1 MRFSTCVAHPEPLGV
16 HLAAHFLDS
25 RMSGH
30 IHLHRK
36 IRDSAVYQD
45 SKTLHLW
52 MEILLRAS
60 WKKAQLLNGVTLEPG
75 QLICGQEELGE
86 SIGLSR
92 REVRTRLQQLEN
104 CGNVTSKTTNAGT
117 HITICNWATYQLL
130 PDAERPAK
138 RPASDQQATND
149 RPASDQRATTEEEG
163 KEGNK
168 VIDNQNGTP
177 SKDGSEEE
185 TWETLLCNQW
195 AEYYFTV
202 EGKTL
207 NPFSREQLMMRFT
220 REGQSH
226 SELCVAKSIETG
238 KNYVMNCRKTKPAE
252 TNGEPTDKVRVP
264 LPSELIAKNGGN
276 GGK

>member
-1 MRFSTCVAHPEPLGV
+1 MRFSTCVAHFEPLGY

-52 MEILLRAS
+52 LELLLRAS
-60 WKKAQLLNGVTLEPG
+60 WKQCQLLNGVTLEPG

-163 KEGNK
+163 KESKEGKK
-168 VIDNQNGTP
+168 VIHKGSQARRFVPPSVDEVSSYCNQRSNHVDASQFVDHYEARGWMIGKNKM
-177 SKDGSEEE
+177 KDWKAAVR
-185 TWETLLCNQW
+185 TWERNGHSN
-195 AEYYFTV
+195 
-202 EGKTL
+202 GKT
-207 NPFSREQLMMRFT
+207 N
-220 REGQSH
+220 GK
-226 SELCVAKSIETG
+226 VDKSIFSL
-238 KNYVMNCRKTKPAE
+238 
-252 TNGEPTDKVRVP
+252 EPQ
-264 LPSELIAKNGGN
+264 E
-276 GGK
+276 